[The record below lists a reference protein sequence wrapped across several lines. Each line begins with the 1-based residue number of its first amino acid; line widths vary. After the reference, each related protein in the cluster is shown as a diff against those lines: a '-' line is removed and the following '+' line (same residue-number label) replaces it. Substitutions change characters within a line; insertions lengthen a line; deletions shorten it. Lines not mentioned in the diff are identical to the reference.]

1 MGYIA
6 IRFRCFFFFFTFSS
20 WGSLIFHHVVTL
32 RRPRK
37 WIFYWLFPSAG
48 RGLPFRKYFSLSNDE
63 LWKDEFSSAD
73 LWSFMKY
80 FEDLCFGLATPSAYV
95 FLWNFS
101 SIFFGRLLLVCGCNE
116 NAMYPL
122 LLLSPSVN
130 DVEFRREQQR
140 YSSCACVWGRVFN
153 FVASFLHL
161 VANTNCG
168 CCRS

>member
-6 IRFRCFFFFFTFSS
+6 IRFRCFFSFSRS
-20 WGSLIFHHVVTL
+20 HHGALWSSSRSDFL

-63 LWKDEFSSAD
+63 LWKDEFSSAYP
-73 LWSFMKY
+73 WSFWNI
-80 FEDLCFGLATPSAYV
+80 FENLCFGLATPSAYV
-95 FLWNFS
+95 FLWIFRRFS
-101 SIFFGRLLLVCGCNE
+101 SVAYSFCADVMS
-116 NAMYPL
+116 AMYPL

-130 DVEFRREQQR
+130 NVKFRREQQL
-140 YSSCACVWGRVFN
+140 YSSGACAWGRVFN
-153 FVASFLHL
+153 FFASYLHL